1 MALGRAFSV
10 AVRGLDGEIVE
21 IEADITSG
29 LPGVHLVGLP
39 DAALQE
45 SRDRVRAAITNCGNS
60 WPMARLTLALSPAT
74 LPKMGSVYDLALAS
88 AVLSASGKKA
98 WERLEKTVLLGE
110 LALDGRVRP
119 VKGVLPAVLAAK
131 REGWPAVVVPVDNL
145 AEASLVDGVE
155 VWGVRTLGQLH
166 KWLTGAA
173 QLDDRID
180 APSSAPEPAVD
191 LADVV
196 GQSHARFA
204 VEVAAAGAHHLMMT
218 GPPGVGKTM
227 LAQRLPGLLPPL
239 SEAESLEVT
248 AIHSVAGLLSGS
260 TPLITRPPFVA
271 PHHTSSVAAL
281 VGGGSGLA
289 RPGAVSRAHRGVL
302 FLDECAEIG
311 VSAHGSTANSV
322 GGGRDSARPP
332 RRRRALPGTLPVGAG
347 RQPVP
352 VCASRSEGLHLR
364 VDGQAAIPRQAV
376 RAAAGSGRPARR
388 DAHGAGG
395 CVRRR
400 GRRVHRCRA
409 RTGGG
414 ARGRP
419 PQNGGGHTAS
429 VPMPRSVAR
438 CCGAKFRLDAAAMEP
453 LRTALDRGMLSI
465 RGVDRTLRVA
475 WTLADLAGR
484 TSPGLEQVSTAL
496 SFRQAG
502 GAR

>member
-10 AVRGLDGEIVE
+10 AVRGLDGETVE

-45 SRDRVRAAITNCGNS
+45 SRDRVRAAITNCGHS

-88 AVLSASGKKA
+88 AVLSANANKA

-145 AEASLVDGVE
+145 AEASLVEGVE
-155 VWGVRTLGQLH
+155 VWGIRTLGQLH

-180 APSSAPEPAVD
+180 TPSPAPEPIAD

-196 GQSHARFA
+196 GQSQARFA

-248 AIHSVAGLLSGS
+248 AIHSVAGVLSGS
-260 TPLITRPPFVA
+260 TPLIQRPPFVA

-281 VGGGSGLA
+281 VGGGTGLA

-311 VSAHGSTANSV
+311 VSAME
-322 GGGRDSARPP
+322 
-332 RRRRALPGTLPVGAG
+332 ALRTPLE
-347 RQPVP
+347 
-352 VCASRSEGLHLR
+352 EGE
-364 VDGQAAIPRQAV
+364 V
-376 RAAAGSGRPARR
+376 RLARR
-388 DAHGAGG
+388 DGVARYPARFQLVLAANP
-395 CVRRR
+395 CPCAPADPKDCLCAPMAKRRYL
-400 GRRVHRCRA
+400 GKLSGPLLDRVDLRVEM
-409 RTGGG
+409 
-414 ARGRP
+414 
-419 PQNGGGHTAS
+419 HTARAGAFAVEEGETTS
-429 VPMPRSVAR
+429 VVRDRVAAARAVAEERWRPYGIRSNAEVS
-438 CCGAKFRLDAAAMEP
+438 GALLRRKFRPEAAAMRP
-453 LRTALDRGMLSI
+453 LRTALDRGVLSI

-484 TSPGLEQVSTAL
+484 TSPGVEQVGTAL
-496 SFRQAG
+496 SFREGG
-502 GAR
+502 GAL